1 MSSYLVESPESLFD
15 QLLDELIIEIL
26 TRIPSKSVCRIK
38 SVSKRFN
45 SIISHPRFLPI
56 YVSRVSLPV
65 SWVILDRIP
74 QLAPESTHPTQ
85 FQLVDRPKISTFAIN
100 PIKLVPDPVTDST
113 QYVYPAEILQSS
125 NGLILFTL
133 LNKRDLFKDDPEN
146 REDPEDPDS
155 DPGIFEEEVLYVVNP
170 ISNEW
175 VGIPET
181 RRLICERRNVG
192 FTARV
197 DPETGVVGRFM
208 VVEYRPLIGP
218 ECGTFLCFASDT
230 GKWVEKVTDFVM
242 GMRIWR
248 AEGAFEFEGK
258 LFWVDLSMGLI
269 TWDVKDND
277 YFREVE
283 NKEKAVCRLI
293 PVPEGRDKPFDTF
306 GLEDERFVGVGGGF
320 VQFMEVFKED
330 DCGLKVWRLNNCE
343 VGGEWS
349 LMYKVSRENVQRF
362 LTCETG
368 RHGGGGGGG
377 GGGMLYPCFVHP
389 FEADI
394 VYYFV
399 TGDCIISFNLRT
411 QKVENDD
418 VFASHPF
425 VVPFLLPKWP
435 SPIPNRLCV

>member
-45 SIISHPRFLPI
+45 SIISHPRFLPF

-74 QLAPESTHPTQ
+74 QRAPESTHPTQ
-85 FQLVDRPKISTFAIN
+85 FQLVDRPKISTSARN
-100 PIKLVPDPVTDST
+100 PIKLVPDPVTAST
-113 QYVYPAEILQSS
+113 RYVYPAEILQSS

-146 REDPEDPDS
+146 REDPEDPEDPDS
-155 DPGIFEEEVLYVVNP
+155 ASGIIEEEVLYVVNP

-175 VGIPET
+175 VGIPEPS
-181 RRLICERRNVG
+181 RFIYDRRNVG

-197 DPETGVVGRFM
+197 DPETGLVGRFM
-208 VVEYRPLIGP
+208 VVEYRPSIGP
-218 ECGTFLCFASDT
+218 SLGIFLCFRSDT
-230 GKWVEKVTDFVM
+230 GKWVEKRADFVM

-269 TWDVKDND
+269 TWDAEGNN
-277 YFREVE
+277 YFQEVE
-283 NKEKAVCRLI
+283 NRKKAVCRLI
-293 PVPEGRDKPFDTF
+293 PVPEGRDMPYYSP

-320 VQFMEVFKED
+320 IQFMEVFKED
-330 DCGLKVWRLNNCE
+330 DCVLKVWRLNNCE

-349 LMYKVSRENVQRF
+349 LMYNVLRKNVERI
-362 LTCETG
+362 LTS
-368 RHGGGGGGG
+368 
-377 GGGMLYPCFVHP
+377 GGMRYPCFVHP

-425 VVPFLLPKWP
+425 VLPFVLPKWP
-435 SPIPNRLCV
+435 SPIPKRLCV